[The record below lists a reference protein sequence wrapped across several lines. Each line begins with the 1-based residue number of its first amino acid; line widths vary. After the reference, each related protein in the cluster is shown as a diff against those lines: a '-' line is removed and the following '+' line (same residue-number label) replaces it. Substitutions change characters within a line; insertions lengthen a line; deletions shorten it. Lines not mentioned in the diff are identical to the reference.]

1 MVKITYIAADGGE
14 QTVDAKIGQ
23 TVMEAAVKN
32 GVDGIVAE
40 CGGSCACG
48 TCRIYVH
55 SPWRAVTGEAG
66 DMEREML
73 DFKEEADPGARLSCQ
88 IKVSEELEGL
98 VVWTPVS
105 QY

>member
-1 MVKITYIAADGGE
+1 MVSITYIAADGGE

-48 TCRIYVH
+48 TCRVFVD
-55 SPWRAVTGEAG
+55 SVWKAVTGEAG
-66 DMEREML
+66 NMEREML
-73 DFKEEADPGARLSCQ
+73 DFKGEADPSARLSCQ
-88 IKVSEELEGL
+88 LKVSEELEGL
-98 VVWTPVS
+98 VVRTPVS